1 MRKTSRD
8 ALAEVGGGA
17 NPGRGRT
24 MTRVRWTIAGGL
36 FGLGLAAWAGAGR
49 DRRGPAEADAGTI
62 DGAVRTI
69 TQGVQD
75 ASDTVR
81 DKFTTA
87 RASARNLGIEQ
98 QITTRLR
105 QDKTLEANRIEVH
118 VEDESTAVLKGLVPD
133 DESKEKAV
141 QLTRDTRGVLKVID
155 HLAVPPPPRVITSPR
170 EDDGVPAVA
179 TRSRSVR

>member
-8 ALAEVGGGA
+8 AMGEVVGGA
-17 NPGRGRT
+17 PPGRGRM
-24 MTRVRWTIAGGL
+24 MTRVRWTIAGGML
-36 FGLGLAAWAGAGR
+36 GLGLAAWSGAGR
-49 DRRGPAEADAGTI
+49 DRRGSSEADGGTI
-62 DGAVRTI
+62 DGAVRTF

-81 DKFTTA
+81 DKLTSA

-98 QITTRLR
+98 QIANRLR
-105 QDKTLEANRIEVH
+105 QDKTLEADRIEVH

-133 DESKEKAV
+133 EDSKEKAV

-170 EDDGVPAVA
+170 EDDEAPAVA
-179 TRSRSVR
+179 TRSRAIR